1 MLITIDINPKEL
13 DELQKKSKEEE
24 VKNAYTTLIELAVER
39 GDYDRAFELLEERRK
54 LVLK

>member
-1 MLITIDINPKEL
+1 MLITIDINSKEL
-13 DELQKKSKEEE
+13 YELHKKSKEEE
-24 VKNAYTTLIELAVER
+24 VKNAYSILIDLAVER

>member
-39 GDYDRAFELLEERRK
+39 GDYDRAFELLEERRR

>member
-1 MLITIDINPKEL
+1 MLITISINSREL

-24 VKNAYTTLIELAVER
+24 VKNAYSVLIDLAVER

-54 LVLK
+54 LIFK